1 MAAAP
6 YFDLTL
12 RPNRSLDP
20 RHARWMVLGVGTIM
34 LLTGLR
40 MVLLGAWPVVP
51 FLVLDVAL
59 MAWAFRA
66 SYRSGR
72 DVETVRLTQDDLVVS
87 RRSPDGRERR
97 IRLEPLWTKA
107 VLERLSMKQNRL
119 WLAARDRRVA
129 VGGFLAPHEREEI
142 HAVIADGLDRFRRR
156 LPPAGDA
163 PA

>member
-20 RHARWMVLGVGTIM
+20 RLARWIVLGVGVMM

-40 MVLLGAWPVVP
+40 VALLGAWPVIP
-51 FLVLDVAL
+51 FLVIDVAL

-72 DVETVRLTQDDLVVS
+72 SIETVRLTEDDLIVG

-97 IRLEPLWTKA
+97 IRLEPLWTNA
-107 VLERLSMKQNRL
+107 RLEKLSMKQNRL
-119 WLAARDRRVA
+119 WLAARGRRVA
-129 VGGFLAPHEREEI
+129 VGQFLSPGEREEI

-156 LPPAGDA
+156 LPPA
-163 PA
+163 